1 MDEGTRRQCG
11 GCERKL
17 AFEAFSR
24 NQLAKESAKCKECV
38 ASMLQQAVDLNS
50 DAEPR
55 LKRCV
60 QCFQDLEKSAF
71 SKRQLQSLDGKCIAC
86 VSELERAA
94 SSTSTINKWSYEA
107 YYRSCHRGKTGGVA
121 VRIKS
126 NIASPILGFIP
137 LGRVFCAT
145 AVIYNEQGDPMV
157 KLASLS
163 CVEGISEENRAKQR
177 DGWVPC
183 RSIRNEIFVE
193 LHAGPFDEQM
203 NCKYYRCV
211 IEGCKARSA
220 PDLELSEL
228 GYVLYGDVV
237 KVVEARV
244 SSDGLVFLRLH
255 SRYFDGPAWVVERT
269 LDNESVLNEVEGPS
283 VERAKYRCV
292 QESGAPTRLEPSL
305 SSPPTGRIQCGAVVM
320 VVERIVNAQRQMFLR
335 LETSTEGGKK
345 ASRRGKKATKKSD
358 KVVADTGTS
367 ADDVEDSNKDDEQSN
382 GQTNTSSVGEVWVIE
397 TSTCCASVLTKLP
410 AL

>member
-1 MDEGTRRQCG
+1 
-11 GCERKL
+11 
-17 AFEAFSR
+17 
-24 NQLAKESAKCKECV
+24 
-38 ASMLQQAVDLNS
+38 MLQQAVDLNS
-50 DAEPR
+50 DTEPR

-71 SKRQLQSLDGKCIAC
+71 SKRQHQSLDGKCIAC

-94 SSTSTINKWSYEA
+94 SSAASTNKWSYEA
-107 YYRSCHRGKTGGVA
+107 YYRSCHRGKTGGVT

-163 CVEGISEENRAKQR
+163 CVEGISAENRAKQR

-193 LHAGPFDEQM
+193 SHAGPFSEHS
-203 NCKYYRCV
+203 KYYRCV
-211 IEGCKARSA
+211 IEGCKARIA
-220 PDLELSEL
+220 PDLELSEI

-237 KVVEARV
+237 EVVEAQV
-244 SSDGLVFLRLH
+244 LPDGLVFLRLH

-269 LDNESVLNEVEGPS
+269 LDNESVLNEVDGPS
-283 VERAKYRCV
+283 AERARYRCV

-305 SSPPTGRIQCGAVVM
+305 SSPPTGRIQCGAVVT
-320 VVERIVNAQRQMFLR
+320 VVERIVNTQRQVFLR
-335 LETSTEGGKK
+335 LEVASVAGGGKK
-345 ASRRGKKATKKSD
+345 APRRGKKAVAEKKKSEKALAD
-358 KVVADTGTS
+358 KGTS
-367 ADDVEDSNKDDEQSN
+367 DEEEDSKDNDELSTDEATN
-382 GQTNTSSVGEVWVIE
+382 SSISSSEGQVWVIE

-410 AL
+410 TL

>member
-1 MDEGTRRQCG
+1 MIYY
-11 GCERKL
+11 
-17 AFEAFSR
+17 S
-24 NQLAKESAKCKECV
+24 KCKECV
-38 ASMLQQAVDLNS
+38 VSMLQQALDLNS
-50 DAEPR
+50 DPEPR

-71 SKRQLQSLDGKCIAC
+71 SKRQHQSLDGKCIAC
-86 VSELERAA
+86 VAELERA
-94 SSTSTINKWSYEA
+94 SSSAVGTTKWSYEA

-126 NIASPILGFIP
+126 HIASPVLGFIP

-163 CVEGISEENRAKQR
+163 CVEGISLENNAKQR

-193 LHAGPFDEQM
+193 PHAGPFFSSSM
-203 NCKYYRCV
+203 GKYYRCV
-211 IEGCKARSA
+211 IEGCKARIA
-220 PDLELSEL
+220 PDLELSEI

-237 KVVEARV
+237 EVVEAQV
-244 SSDGLVFLRLH
+244 LASDGLVFLRLH
-255 SRYFDGPAWVVERT
+255 SKYFDGPAWVVERT
-269 LDNESVLNEVEGPS
+269 LDNESVLNEVDGPS
-283 VERAKYRCV
+283 MERIKYRCV

-305 SSPPTGRIQCGAVVM
+305 SSPPTGRIQCGAVVT
-320 VVERIVNAQRQMFLR
+320 VVERIVNIERQVFLR
-335 LETSTEGGKK
+335 LEVEAVDKEK
-345 ASRRGKKATKKSD
+345 RALRRGKKKSD
-358 KVVADTGTS
+358 KVIVAKDAHEAKADDDSTNDSEQTNEQTNGSSS
-367 ADDVEDSNKDDEQSN
+367 AD
-382 GQTNTSSVGEVWVIE
+382 EVWVIE

-410 AL
+410 TL